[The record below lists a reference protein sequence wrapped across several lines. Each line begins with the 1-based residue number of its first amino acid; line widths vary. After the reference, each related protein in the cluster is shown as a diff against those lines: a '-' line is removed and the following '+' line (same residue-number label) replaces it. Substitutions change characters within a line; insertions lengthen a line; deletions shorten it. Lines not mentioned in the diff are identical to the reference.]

1 MSAPIATARATVV
14 TPARIG
20 PNAVTRVAEAL
31 VARFGVGA
39 AEPVFAAAGLR
50 RHLATPPQDMVDER
64 EVAALHR
71 ALRAHLGP
79 DADAVARDAG
89 VRTAHYLLA
98 RRIPKPVQA
107 LLRGLPA
114 FAAQALLLRAIGRHA
129 WTFAGSGRFEARPG
143 HPVRLALHDNPLCRG
158 VQASQPVCHYHAAV
172 FETLFRDL
180 VHPDTRAVETACAAA
195 GGDACR
201 FELRWR

>member
-1 MSAPIATARATVV
+1 VSAPAVTVG
-14 TPARIG
+14 ASRIG

-31 VARFGVGA
+31 VARFGAGA
-39 AEPVFAAAGLR
+39 ADPVFAAAGLR
-50 RHLATPPQDMVDER
+50 RHLAAPPQDMVDER

-71 ALRAHLGP
+71 ALRDHLGA

-89 VRTAHYLLA
+89 VRTARYLLA

-107 LLRGLPA
+107 LLRLLPA
-114 FAAQALLLRAIGRHA
+114 SAAQAVLLRAIARHA
-129 WTFAGSGRFEARPG
+129 WTFTGSGRLEVRPG

-158 VQASQPVCHYHAAV
+158 VRAAHPVCHYHAAV
-172 FETLFRDL
+172 FETLFREL
-180 VHPDTRAVETACAAA
+180 VHPDTRVVETACEAA